1 MLEKSKIKAEANFG
15 QVSGSP
21 KAGSGGGGEP
31 EPEPLNQHGPGEE
44 NLARGAKADLNTKMQ
59 QADLQPG
66 WS

>member
-1 MLEKSKIKAEANFG
+1 MGRS
-15 QVSGSP
+15 QRP
-21 KAGSGGGGEP
+21 PRRGSGGGGEP